1 MSTITKVFMTF
12 TFLLLGVA
20 GYLAFK
26 NDELYKIEVQD
37 RDDEIVMEA
46 NALEDLT
53 NAQNRENALL
63 AAIAEVEA
71 EIVVLE
77 TTEANQIET
86 NEELDNSR
94 RKKNTQVTRINGQ
107 EDEMLAR
114 EEGIRTTVK
123 RSAEFASL
131 TEDIK
136 ELTQVTNE
144 TQATLDQAIA
154 DDNDVKDR
162 INTRRTKFKAISD
175 AVSLDD
181 MKTTIQSIYPTWG
194 FVTLADGDSAG
205 VVDNSPLDIV
215 RDGETIAK
223 LLVTSVEEHS
233 ASASIVPGS
242 IAEDV
247 TLMQGDVVVPTKNKS
262 KAEVAEPDADAV
274 ILN

>member
-86 NEELDNSR
+86 NEELDNSL
-94 RKKNTQVTRINGQ
+94 RKKNTQVTRIKGQ